1 MSAKP
6 SPVSAP
12 SPWYAL
18 LPLDNRYPA
27 LHALRVLA
35 IFSVIQFH
43 VTWIFALEE
52 GIPLDLHFA
61 IGSMTIFFGMDLFF
75 LLSGFLIGSILL
87 HSLKTSGNLDLRRF
101 YLRRIFRTFPA
112 YWVVLAYLVLVT
124 GMTVTQRENLP
135 YEILYATNF
144 LPLDRGGVIMFWGWS
159 LALEEQFYLTVPA
172 LFYLLQRM
180 KSERLRFLLLGLLWL
195 APLVTRIW
203 KYTHGRPWTDIGLYA
218 ALYFRTATRFDAIV
232 AGIVLAFLEQRYG
245 KQIGQW
251 LQIPRHRTML
261 ALPAAACLWIL
272 LQPDLFGAE
281 YVQWVHVFAWG
292 TLTSIMYVPALLLL
306 LHPKTGE
313 DPIQRF
319 LGARG
324 FHTIATLGYGI
335 YLVHIPLL
343 YRVCVPLVKALKARG
358 YSMWVGWPLAFVV
371 DVAGSLAIGYVLH
384 ILVEKPS
391 LWLRQKVA
399 G

>member
-1 MSAKP
+1 
-6 SPVSAP
+6 
-12 SPWYAL
+12 
-18 LPLDNRYPA
+18 
-27 LHALRVLA
+27 
-35 IFSVIQFH
+35 
-43 VTWIFALEE
+43 
-52 GIPLDLHFA
+52 
-61 IGSMTIFFGMDLFF
+61 MTIFFGMDLFF

-87 HSLKTSGNLDLRRF
+87 HSLKTTGNLDLRRF

-124 GMTVTQRENLP
+124 GMTLTQRENLP

-180 KSERLRFLLLGLLWL
+180 KSERLRFSTLGPPLARAARHPYLEIHAR
-195 APLVTRIW
+195 APLDR
-203 KYTHGRPWTDIGLYA
+203 HRPLRGSLLSNRH
-218 ALYFRTATRFDAIV
+218 ALRRDRRGDLPRLSRTAVRQTD
-232 AGIVLAFLEQRYG
+232 
-245 KQIGQW
+245 
-251 LQIPRHRTML
+251 RTM
-261 ALPAAACLWIL
+261 APDPPAPLDARPPGGRLSMDPSPARRFRCGEYSMGACVCLG
-272 LQPDLFGAE
+272 DAHKH
-281 YVQWVHVFAWG
+281 Y
-292 TLTSIMYVPALLLL
+292 
-306 LHPKTGE
+306 
-313 DPIQRF
+313 RF

-343 YRVCVPLVKALKARG
+343 YRVCVPLIKALKARG